1 MTAMAATKGR
11 PVGGQAPC
19 ARRTGAVPTAVDDRD
34 HSTGT
39 AYRQP
44 ASTCDV
50 NRRSCPARPSQ
61 VDKKEASQ
69 VALRGSFS
77 AIGISLWDDTYGR
90 KPLRRSQ
97 HSSAY
102 RVPSF
107 QKILETQ
114 RRRWTREALVR
125 KAEIALPSPRPS

>member
-1 MTAMAATKGR
+1 MPPRARTAGR
-11 PVGGQAPC
+11 DPPYCDPRTAPKSTLADGASRPCLCRPFHRGGLEAC
-19 ARRTGAVPTAVDDRD
+19 
-34 HSTGT
+34 
-39 AYRQP
+39 
-44 ASTCDV
+44 
-50 NRRSCPARPSQ
+50 
-61 VDKKEASQ
+61 KEASQ
-69 VALRGSFS
+69 VTLRGSFS

-125 KAEIALPSPRPS
+125 KAITPETALAFQGLPRGSCAISS